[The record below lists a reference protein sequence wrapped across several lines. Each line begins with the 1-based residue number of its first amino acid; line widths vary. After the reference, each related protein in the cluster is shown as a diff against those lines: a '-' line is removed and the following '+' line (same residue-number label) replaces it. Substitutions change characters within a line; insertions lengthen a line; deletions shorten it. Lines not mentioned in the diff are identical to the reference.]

1 MLESMI
7 NSNQPTRAEVTDVAN
22 AVYQGS
28 DAVMLSEETAMGTY
42 PIETVSIM
50 REIVVNAEQEN
61 LIHYSSDVINKIND
75 NRNAIGNAII
85 AINETINIDAIVV
98 MTESGSTAAV
108 VSQFR
113 PNANLFAMTP
123 HKKVCQRLTLVWG
136 IVSLVTPKFL
146 STDDMLISAEKILK
160 DKKYVCKDDVF
171 ILTSGVPVGVVGSTN
186 MLKIQKVTD

>member
-7 NSNQPTRAEVTDVAN
+7 NSNQPTRAEVSDVAN

-61 LIHYSSDVINKIND
+61 STYYSSNVINIIND

-85 AINETINIDAIVV
+85 AINESINIDAIVV
-98 MTESGSTAAV
+98 MTESGSTATV

-160 DKKYVCKDDVF
+160 IISIFVKMIYLF
-171 ILTSGVPVGVVGSTN
+171 
-186 MLKIQKVTD
+186 